1 MFVPTDADIK
11 KIWCEVS
18 IKQICKKKF
27 FIPHIRSQEGTT
39 YHEEEPNTHHLGRP
53 LHAVICQSSSL
64 NQLLG
69 DDITDTH

>member
-11 KIWCEVS
+11 KFDV
-18 IKQICKKKF
+18 KKKF
-27 FIPHIRSQEGTT
+27 FIKYIRSQEETT
-39 YHEEEPNTHHLGRP
+39 YHEEEANTHHLGRP
-53 LHAVICQSSSL
+53 SHAVISQSSSL